1 MAIFLIGIELGTN
14 PELTAT
20 TPMKLIN
27 GVQND
32 DNNVSQQ
39 DVIKK
44 KNDTKSTSSLA
55 HDNLNNDSNE
65 RKLSQSNLTKDT
77 KVSANKEVENS
88 TSNVEYMRA

>member
-1 MAIFLIGIELGTN
+1 MAILFIGIELGTN

-27 GVQND
+27 GVQNV

-39 DVIKK
+39 DVIKE
-44 KNDTKSTSSLA
+44 KNDTKSTNSLA

-77 KVSANKEVENS
+77 KVSPKKEGKNS
-88 TSNVEYMRA
+88 ISNEGNEV